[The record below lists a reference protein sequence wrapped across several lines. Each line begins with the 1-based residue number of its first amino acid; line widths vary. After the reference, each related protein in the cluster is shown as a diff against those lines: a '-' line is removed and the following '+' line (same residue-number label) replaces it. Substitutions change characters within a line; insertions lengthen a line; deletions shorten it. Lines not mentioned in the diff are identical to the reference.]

1 MLSSADMA
9 RTYFAARVAA
19 SIGILAAFATSLA
32 CGPKAPAEP
41 PPEVKVMVIQ
51 PRAVT
56 LYADFVGQVS
66 AYQQVDLRA
75 KVSGILERRL
85 FQDGDLIKKGQLLYV
100 IDERPYVAAL
110 EDAKAQ
116 QAQSEASLLKAEMD
130 VERYTPLYAENA
142 IPKQTLDNAVAQ
154 QKASRAEVDSRRA
167 SVRQAE
173 LNLED
178 CTIESPL
185 TGQIGLHQIDE
196 GALVSAG
203 TTLLV
208 TLSLNEPAYAYF
220 SISEQDYL
228 RLYDHALKTQ
238 QRREGAASGPVDP
251 AAKFEAPTAQLLLSG
266 DHPYPEPG
274 KVDFIDR
281 AVSPQTG
288 TVTVRALFPNPTGV
302 LKPGLYVKVRLV
314 EKQEEQAILVPQKA
328 VQEVLGQYFLAVVG
342 QGEVVENRPVILGV
356 RQGADWLVKSGV
368 SGGERIVV
376 EGLLK
381 ARPGSQVKPELVT
394 EQELGADSGAGQ
406 DTPKAGK

>member
-1 MLSSADMA
+1 MDFVALGKSLGL
-9 RTYFAARVAA
+9 VAA
-19 SIGILAAFATSLA
+19 LAASLA
-32 CGPKAPAEP
+32 CGPKTPVEP

-51 PRAVT
+51 PRSVT
-56 LYADFVGQVS
+56 LYSDFVGQVG
-66 AYQQVDLRA
+66 AYQEVDLRS
-75 KVSGILERRL
+75 KVSGILEKRL

-100 IDERPYVAAL
+100 VDERPYVAAL

-116 QAQSEASLLKAEMD
+116 QAQSEASLLKAQMD

-154 QKASRAEVDSRRA
+154 EKASKAEVDSRRA

-185 TGQIGLHQIDE
+185 TGQIGLHKIDV

-203 TTLLV
+203 TTLLA
-208 TLSLNEPAYAYF
+208 TLSLNDPAYAYF

-228 RLYDHALKTQ
+228 KLYQHALKTQ
-238 QRREGAASGPVDP
+238 KERSAEGTVDP
-251 AAKFEAPTAQLLLSG
+251 AAKIEAPTTQLLLAG
-266 DHPYPEPG
+266 DEPYPQLG

-281 AVSPQTG
+281 AVSPTTG
-288 TVTVRALFPNPTGV
+288 TVTVRALFSNPTGV
-302 LKPGLYVKVRLV
+302 LKPGLYVKVRIV
-314 EKQEEQAILVPQKA
+314 EKQKELVTLVPQKA

-342 QGEVVENRPVILGV
+342 KGDVVENRPVKLGI
-356 RQGADWLVKSGV
+356 RQGADWLVKSGLEP
-368 SGGERIVV
+368 GERIVV

-381 ARPGSQVKPELVT
+381 ARPGSPVKPDLVT
-394 EQELGADSGAGQ
+394 EADLDAEAGAGQ
-406 DTPKAGK
+406 PAPKTSK